1 MTTPTATFAIELQ
14 DDTSGAANAAAT
26 SLSDLK
32 KKIDED
38 VKALREMRR
47 AMRNLKGNT
56 STSAAT
62 FKALKDRIA
71 AQKASIASAQSRYL
85 QLGGTFGATG
95 AKTSSFASQITEL
108 GGALSG
114 GGGALAGFGGGLAR
128 LGPLLANPI
137 TLVVA
142 LTAATLAFA
151 AALGVAVAAL
161 GRYAL
166 AQADARRSELLRLEG
181 FRTLRTEFGA
191 VQASAEGMQA
201 AIDRASDSTGIA
213 RGEAE
218 RLARSFARVG
228 FQGEALAQ
236 AVEGASL
243 AAQVQGRRGEQR
255 FRALAMQAALTGRS
269 IEDVTRA
276 YQARLGPIA
285 RRQMLS
291 LTNQQAR
298 LRQGLDSL
306 FRGVR
311 IEAFLGAI
319 NEITRSFSQTTA
331 TGRALKAIIEALF
344 NPIFEATGVLGP
356 ILRRFFQGMVIA
368 VLVLTIG
375 FLRLRNAIR
384 DAIGDRSFLNQQQL
398 MNAALV
404 AGVVVVGLFV
414 AAVAA
419 MVTVFAIVA
428 AQVAA
433 FIAVVALVPTLVIAA
448 GASVGIAIAEIVRW
462 FQRTDFEAL
471 AQSMI
476 NGLVRGLNRG
486 VSSIRGAVTNL
497 ANSASQSFRSALGIA
512 SPSSVFAEFGANVT
526 QGFAQG
532 VDETSGLADDAV
544 GSLVDSPTGA
554 GLGGATSISIGD
566 VNINAG
572 ETSDP
577 RALAQSFV
585 DELASVLE
593 GVSVELGAT

>member
-1 MTTPTATFAIELQ
+1 MTTPSATFAIELQ

-32 KKIDED
+32 KKIDDD
-38 VKALREMRR
+38 VKALREMQR
-47 AMRNLKGNT
+47 AMRNLKGESGT
-56 STSAAT
+56 AAY
-62 FKALKDRIA
+62 KKLKDMIA
-71 AQKASIASAQSRYL
+71 AQKTTIAAAQSKYIS
-85 QLGGTFGATG
+85 LGGTFGNVVKPKVETLSTKLG
-95 AKTSSFASQITEL
+95 AFSKILKDA
-108 GGALSG
+108 GGPAV
-114 GGGALAGFGGGLAR
+114 GFGSKLSA
-128 LGPLLANPI
+128 LIPLLTNPI

-151 AALGVAVAAL
+151 AALGVAALAL
-161 GRYAL
+161 GRFAV
-166 AQADARRSELLRLEG
+166 ASADARRSELLQLEG
-181 FRTLRTEFGA
+181 FRTLRTEFGR

-213 RGEAE
+213 RSEAG

-228 FQGEALAQ
+228 FRGEALAQ

-255 FRALAMQAALTGRS
+255 FRALAIQAALTGRS

-331 TGRALKAIIEALF
+331 TGRALKTIIETLF
-344 NPIFEATGVLGP
+344 NPIFDATGVLGP

-368 VLVLTIG
+368 TLLLTIG

-384 DAIGDRSFLNQQQL
+384 DAIGDRSFLSNQQL

-404 AGVVVVGLFV
+404 AGIAVVVIFA

-419 MVTVFAIVA
+419 MVTVFALA
-428 AQVAA
+428 AASIA
-433 FIAVVALVPTLVIAA
+433 SFIAVVALVPSLVIAA
-448 GASVGIAIAEIVRW
+448 GAAVGIAIAELVMW

-471 AQSMI
+471 ARSMI
-476 NGLVRGLNRG
+476 DGLVRGINRG

-497 ANSASQSFRSALGIA
+497 ANQASGAFRSALGIS
-512 SPSSVFAEFGANVT
+512 SPSRVFAEFGANVS

-532 VDETSGLADDAV
+532 VDNTSALADDAV
-544 GSLVDSPTGA
+544 GNLIDSPTGA
-554 GLGGATSISIGD
+554 GRLGGATSISIGD